1 MAKSKMS
8 FFGELLCLVL
18 IWAVGIAILC
28 SCDVDYGNE
37 KETFYTPYAGKTE
50 VYGNTKIQFPDYN
63 DMFDDSCVMVV
74 MSEKGISAINKK
86 YELSYFGNC
95 QLESI
100 EDLTYITGDINDK
113 PSLNKEDFQQ
123 ILKLTLLN
131 KSKQS
136 VVDTL
141 YELRTVSGIQWAGPN
156 YYHTFD

>member
-18 IWAVGIAILC
+18 IWVVGIAILC
-28 SCDVDYGNE
+28 SCNVDYGNE
-37 KETFYTPYAGKTE
+37 KETFDTPYAGRTE
-50 VYGNTKIQFPDYN
+50 VYGNMTIQFPDYN

-100 EDLTYITGDINDK
+100 EDLTYITGDIYD
-113 PSLNKEDFQQ
+113 
-123 ILKLTLLN
+123 
-131 KSKQS
+131 
-136 VVDTL
+136 
-141 YELRTVSGIQWAGPN
+141 
-156 YYHTFD
+156 